1 MQNPHIKKILYKS
14 SYNINEASSIRKLTE
29 AEFENDD
36 MPEDVIPLSDTQTI
50 DNNTQATD
58 TTNNSEAK
66 PESNQTQG
74 EEPPLTNNVQ
84 KPQEQQNSGSVDSL
98 QNDLIRMN
106 LNAMVKIHNEL
117 DSLNKTVQSL
127 NIENQKLKSQV
138 EEVRE
143 PSTEEKL
150 LKRKENSYPYYNN
163 LSDIWKDNWFE
174 KKTIGSE
181 YNGITKL
188 DDGTY
193 IANFDDLPKTNN
205 IKGTF

>member
-14 SYNINEASSIRKLTE
+14 SYIINEASSIRKLTE

-50 DNNTQATD
+50 DNSTQATD
-58 TTNNSEAK
+58 TTNDSEANPK
-66 PESNQTQG
+66 SNQIQA
-74 EEPPLTNNVQ
+74 EEPPLTNSVQ
-84 KPQEQQNSGSVDSL
+84 KPQEQQNSGSIDSL

-127 NIENQKLKSQV
+127 NLENQKLKSQV

-174 KKTIGSE
+174 KKTVGSE
-181 YNGITKL
+181 FNGITKL

-205 IKGTF
+205 IKSTF

>member
-14 SYNINEASSIRKLTE
+14 SYIINEVASIRKLTE

-50 DNNTQATD
+50 NNNTQETD
-58 TTNNSEAK
+58 TTNNPEAN
-66 PESNQTQG
+66 PESNQTQA
-74 EEPPLTNNVQ
+74 EEQPLTNNVK

-174 KKTIGSE
+174 KKTVDSE

>member
-14 SYNINEASSIRKLTE
+14 SYIINESASIRKLTE

-36 MPEDVIPLSDTQTI
+36 MPEDVIPLSDTQTTS
-50 DNNTQATD
+50 NNQNVD
-58 TTNNSEAK
+58 TTNNSQDK
-66 PESNQTQG
+66 PESNQAPA

-84 KPQEQQNSGSVDSL
+84 KSQEQQNTGSVDSL

-106 LNAMVKIHNEL
+106 LNTMIKIHDEL
-117 DSLNKTVQSL
+117 DSLNKTVQRL

-150 LKRKENSYPYYNN
+150 LKRKYDSYPYYNN
-163 LSDIWKDNWFE
+163 LNDVWKDNWFE
-174 KKTIGSE
+174 KRTVSPE

-188 DDGTY
+188 ADGTY
-193 IANFDDLPKTNN
+193 IANFDDLPKYNN
-205 IKGTF
+205 IKSTF

>member
-14 SYNINEASSIRKLTE
+14 SYIINEAASIRKLTE

-36 MPEDVIPLSDTQTI
+36 MPEDVIPLSNTQTT
-50 DNNTQATD
+50 NNNQATD
-58 TTNNSEAK
+58 ATKDSEPK
-66 PESNQTQG
+66 PESNQAPA
-74 EEPPLTNNVQ
+74 EEPQLTNNVQ

-117 DSLNKTVQSL
+117 DSLNKTVQNL

-150 LKRKENSYPYYNN
+150 LKRKQDSYPYYNN
-163 LSDIWKDNWFE
+163 LSDVWKDNWFE
-174 KKTIGSE
+174 KKTVGNE

>member
-14 SYNINEASSIRKLTE
+14 SYILNEAASIRKLTE

-36 MPEDVIPLSDTQTI
+36 MPEDVIPLSDTQTT
-50 DNNTQATD
+50 DNKTQATD
-58 TTNNSEAK
+58 SPNDSETK
-66 PESNQTQG
+66 PESNQTPV
-74 EEPPLTNNVQ
+74 EEPPLTNNAQ
-84 KPQEQQNSGSVDSL
+84 NSQEQQTSGSVDSL

-106 LNAMVKIHNEL
+106 LNAMIKIHSEL

-150 LKRKENSYPYYNN
+150 LKRKEDSYPYYNN
-163 LSDIWKDNWFE
+163 LSDVWKDNWFE
-174 KKTIGSE
+174 KKTVGDE

-188 DDGTY
+188 ADGTY
-193 IANFDDLPKTNN
+193 IANFDDLPKYNN

>member
-14 SYNINEASSIRKLTE
+14 SYIINEAASIRKLTE

-50 DNNTQATD
+50 DNSTQATD
-58 TTNNSEAK
+58 TTNDSEANPK
-66 PESNQTQG
+66 SNQIQA
-74 EEPPLTNNVQ
+74 EEPPLTNSVQ

-127 NIENQKLKSQV
+127 NLENQKLKSQV

-174 KKTIGSE
+174 KKTVGSE
-181 YNGITKL
+181 FNGITKL

-205 IKGTF
+205 IKSTF